1 MAGSFNPE
9 LVATPKDTVRLNICH
24 EGGDQ
29 VIFQS
34 DDLIHIRLKPGTVL
48 EFFNNA
54 GECIYRTQAADDA
67 SKMWE

>member
-1 MAGSFNPE
+1 M
-9 LVATPKDTVRLNICH
+9 RLNICH

-54 GECIYRTQAADDA
+54 GECIYRTQVADDA